1 MKLKIEKTELLNG
14 MNIISKAISSNDVM
28 PIVQCVLLSASDDG
42 LRLTSNNLEL
52 AIQTAEIN
60 IEMQESGSVALEASF
75 FSNIIKKLSD
85 DYIQITVGENYATV
99 IKSGKS
105 VFKIE
110 GKNPADF
117 PSIPTV
123 EKENKFSMNRSALKT
138 MIRQTIFAVAKVDA
152 RPVLTGAL
160 LEIENGII
168 SVVGID
174 GFRIAYRY
182 NEADATDIFC
192 KIVVPG
198 KSIADIAK
206 LLDGSD
212 GSEANIFFTNEH
224 VLFELD
230 NCTIVSRLI
239 EGDYMK
245 YKKVLAS
252 EYTTLVKIHRNELLA
267 SLERAILIAIDDSK
281 KVSVKL
287 SISGSTVNISSNTQR
302 GDTHEEIMAEI
313 DGTNL
318 EIEFNPKYL
327 IDALKAIED
336 DMIAIQYTNKMS
348 PCIIRPIAEG
358 NYKYLILPLRP
369 NS

>member
-1 MKLKIEKTELLNG
+1 M
-14 MNIISKAISSNDVM
+14 
-28 PIVQCVLLSASDDG
+28 LLSAYNNS

-60 IEMQESGSVALEASF
+60 IEMKEADSIALEAGF
-75 FSNIIKKLSD
+75 FSNIIKKLAD
-85 DYIQITVGENYATV
+85 DYIQVTVDENYAAV

-117 PSIPTV
+117 PSISTV
-123 EKENKFSMNRSALKT
+123 EKENKFTMNRSVLKT
-138 MIRQTIFAVAKVDA
+138 MICQTIFAVAKVDA

-160 LEIENGII
+160 IEIENGII
-168 SVVGID
+168 SIVGID

-182 NEADATDIFC
+182 NEADAADVSS

-198 KSIADIAK
+198 KSTADIAK

-224 VLFELD
+224 VFFELD

-239 EGDYMK
+239 EGDYMD
-245 YKKVLAS
+245 YKKILAS

-267 SLERAILIAIDDSK
+267 SLERAILIDRK
-281 KVSVKL
+281 SV
-287 SISGSTVNISSNTQR
+287 V
-302 GDTHEEIMAEI
+302 
-313 DGTNL
+313 
-318 EIEFNPKYL
+318 
-327 IDALKAIED
+327 
-336 DMIAIQYTNKMS
+336 
-348 PCIIRPIAEG
+348 
-358 NYKYLILPLRP
+358 
-369 NS
+369 